1 MVLRAW
7 RILSFSACAF
17 LKNLHRPMSTYNIHL
32 SINKEENKIKI
43 GMVLNA
49 LYMASWKI
57 SCREVSL

>member
-49 LYMASWKI
+49 LYMAS
-57 SCREVSL
+57 